1 MRRAP
6 SGLRAVLTVAHK
18 ELRSSFRDR
27 QTAIYTLVLP
37 IVMYPIV
44 FWLMIQG
51 LLVVQGQREQTEV
64 RLGVTSEVA
73 RELDPELLA
82 ALDPR
87 DPDAPPDA
95 PRYRIVHLATRPGP
109 LDEEGARAWLAEDVP
124 EPLDAVLLLA
134 DPDAPSADGAP
145 TRSRLYYD
153 RSKSRA
159 ETLRERIERR
169 LPAHARARRT
179 AAAGAREA
187 ELVPLDV
194 VQVDIA
200 PLRDRGKLAL
210 SMILPLLMVAMTIM
224 GAFFP
229 AVDLTAGEK
238 ERGTAETTMLLPIPR
253 LAVQQGKILAV
264 AALAVVATFLNLVAI
279 GFSAE
284 QLFATLASTAEVEID
299 LPVLALVAVAPLALL
314 FAFFVAAALTGIAS
328 LARTFKEG
336 QALLGPVQMVF
347 ILPAMIGVIPGIE
360 LSVGWALVPVVNV
373 VLAFK
378 ALLVG
383 RELYLEYTLTALA
396 QVAYAWLALRVSV
409 RLLSREAVLFARGTI
424 PFRRLLATLRSAGGT
439 D

>member
-1 MRRAP
+1 VP
-6 SGLRAVLTVAHK
+6 EVKIYHYEGEIKSGFAAQTLERF
-18 ELRSSFRDR
+18 FRDQR
-27 QTAIYTLVLP
+27 EARVGEAVAARGLP
-37 IVMYPIV
+37 ENFVRPFEIRRENVAPPQKVGGNMIGAFVPYIIIILCLTGAMYPAI
-44 FWLMIQG
+44 
-51 LLVVQGQREQTEV
+51 
-64 RLGVTSEVA
+64 
-73 RELDPELLA
+73 
-82 ALDPR
+82 
-87 DPDAPPDA
+87 
-95 PRYRIVHLATRPGP
+95 
-109 LDEEGARAWLAEDVP
+109 
-124 EPLDAVLLLA
+124 
-134 DPDAPSADGAP
+134 
-145 TRSRLYYD
+145 
-153 RSKSRA
+153 
-159 ETLRERIERR
+159 
-169 LPAHARARRT
+169 
-179 AAAGAREA
+179 
-187 ELVPLDV
+187 
-194 VQVDIA
+194 
-200 PLRDRGKLAL
+200 
-210 SMILPLLMVAMTIM
+210 
-224 GAFFP
+224 
-229 AVDLTAGEK
+229 DLTAGEK